1 MLRLMCCYRR
11 NKGFDNFEMLDKAS
25 RDLLYKECKG
35 CDKEH
40 AVLWMT
46 LELMKLKAINGWTDT
61 SFLAL
66 LKLITKVLPKP
77 NGLPSS
83 IYHAKKII
91 CLLTLG
97 IEKNLCLPEALHLI
111 QKKHRI
117 KDRCPRCNASWYKQ
131 NDNSEEVKMTP
142 TKSAKKVR
150 AKEEECHS

>member
-66 LKLITKVLPKP
+66 LKLITKYYQ
-77 NGLPSS
+77 SQM
-83 IYHAKKII
+83 I
-91 CLLTLG
+91 CLV
-97 IEKNLCLPEALHLI
+97 
-111 QKKHRI
+111 
-117 KDRCPRCNASWYKQ
+117 ASTMQ
-131 NDNSEEVKMTP
+131 RRSFV
-142 TKSAKKVR
+142 
-150 AKEEECHS
+150 C